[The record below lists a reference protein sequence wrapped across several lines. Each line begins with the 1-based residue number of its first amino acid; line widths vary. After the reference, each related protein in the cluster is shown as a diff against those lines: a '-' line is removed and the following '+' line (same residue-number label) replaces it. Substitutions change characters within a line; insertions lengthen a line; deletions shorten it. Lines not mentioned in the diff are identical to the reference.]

1 MRHGQASVNEWKEAQ
16 AIFDNLSKSANFAA
30 CRRKPGDM
38 AGLGSLGAIVA
49 KIEMSGE
56 LDTPKAEF
64 PEDDVDRILSDFRHT
79 IAAVGIERVAT

>member
-1 MRHGQASVNEWKEAQ
+1 MTEWKEAQ

-49 KIEMSGE
+49 RVEMSGE
-56 LDTPKAEF
+56 LDMPKVEF
-64 PEDDVDRILSDFRHT
+64 PPDDIDRIIEDFRHT
-79 IAAVGIERVAT
+79 IAAIGIEQVTV